1 MIVKTFFSIVLVC
14 MLASMCFAQLPANK
28 TNLTLADRE
37 AWRRVLGWS
46 DKYEEQWKR
55 SRLHNKSEAVGLAF
69 HELGSGK
76 YLVMITVTESAYQP
90 GYIFMYY
97 DPSRKTP
104 SRPLRIKTYVPDD
117 EGPLKTPVV
126 EEIECLPTFDEQK
139 KQLVIYT
146 KGRGTADCGSLVRYR
161 ITPQRAVPLEARTH
175 ACFDD
180 YSLGVLDPQKWRKV
194 KRL

>member
-1 MIVKTFFSIVLVC
+1 MIYKTFFSIVLLCMFATVC
-14 MLASMCFAQLPANK
+14 FGQVPANK

-55 SRLHNKSEAVGLAF
+55 SRLHNNSDSVGLAF
-69 HELGSGK
+69 HDLGSGK

-90 GYIFMYY
+90 GYLFMYY
-97 DPSRKTP
+97 DPSRKTQ
-104 SRPLRIKTYVPDD
+104 SRLLRIKTYERD
-117 EGPLKTPVV
+117 EHGPLLTNVV
-126 EEIECLPTFDEQK
+126 EELECLPTFDEQK

-180 YSLGVLDPQKWRKV
+180 YSLGESDPQRWRKV